1 MANHFEFLTGLR
13 GFHIY
18 SHTVNWKP
26 YKRQKVTFKR
36 EHKNPNDIFAV
47 AGKTLLKGKVRLVI
61 AGHVPPPELSR
72 YILLYIFAMAGFSVL
87 FYEIYIMIFL
97 TKSCSRI
104 KQ

>member
-1 MANHFEFLTGLR
+1 MRMANHFEFLTGLR
-13 GFHIY
+13 GFPIY

-61 AGHVPPPELSR
+61 AGHVPRELSR
-72 YILLYIFAMAGFSVL
+72 YILLYIFAISAFSVL
-87 FYEIYIMIFL
+87 FYEIYIMIFFNEIL
-97 TKSCSRI
+97 LPN
-104 KQ
+104 

>member
-36 EHKNPNDIFAV
+36 EHNNPNDIFAV

-61 AGHVPPPELSR
+61 TGHVPRELSR
-72 YILLYIFAMAGFSVL
+72 YILLYIFAMAAFSVL